1 IIMAAPD
8 ISAEEFR
15 QRYADTLRKL
25 SSQITLYAS
34 SRDRALMVS
43 TSVHGHNRAGL
54 AGDDICIV
62 DGIDTID
69 VSHVDTSLIGHSYY
83 GDNPALI
90 DDLRALI
97 QLAQTTSEREW
108 LEQVK
113 MASDKVYWKF
123 R

>member
-1 IIMAAPD
+1 
-8 ISAEEFR
+8 
-15 QRYADTLRKL
+15 
-25 SSQITLYAS
+25 
-34 SRDRALMVS
+34 MVS

-54 AGDDICIV
+54 AGDEIVVV
-62 DGIDTID
+62 DGVDTID

-97 QLAQTTSEREW
+97 QLSHPTSQRQW
-108 LEQVK
+108 LEQVE
-113 MASDKVYWKF
+113 MAADKVYWKF